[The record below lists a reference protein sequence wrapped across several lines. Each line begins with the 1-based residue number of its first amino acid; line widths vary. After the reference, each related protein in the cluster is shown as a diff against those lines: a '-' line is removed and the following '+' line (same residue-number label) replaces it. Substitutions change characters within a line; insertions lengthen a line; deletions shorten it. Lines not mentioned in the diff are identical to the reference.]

1 MIVVTEAEAV
11 LAARC
16 MKLRQPAA
24 EFDPVRVRGTGR
36 FPEILE
42 DESVDLRAFQNDTL
56 LWETRLPDALQ
67 WTSVITVTEDHLVGT
82 ATRFTP
88 SETAIFTVELPST
101 AQSELVL
108 IDRHTGAVAFRAPIT
123 DDSSSTVTVGPDG
136 SLYVTLLSLL
146 HTMSIDTD
154 PVAGVMRFL
163 PVASD

>member
-1 MIVVTEAEAV
+1 M
-11 LAARC
+11 
-16 MKLRQPAA
+16 
-24 EFDPVRVRGTGR
+24 
-36 FPEILE
+36 
-42 DESVDLRAFQNDTL
+42 
-56 LWETRLPDALQ
+56 
-67 WTSVITVTEDHLVGT
+67 
-82 ATRFTP
+82 
-88 SETAIFTVELPST
+88 
-101 AQSELVL
+101 L